1 MRNRIIQTRKLNYKI
16 RKFIIKKRKRKY
28 LEKFRL
34 KKYVRRN
41 CLRIEI
47 KI

>member
-1 MRNRIIQTRKLNYKI
+1 MRNRIIQTRKLNHKI

-28 LEKFRL
+28 LEKFRS

>member
-1 MRNRIIQTRKLNYKI
+1 MRNRFIQTRKLNHKI